1 VESREWAVDSLPT
14 SRIRRQTTDEKRE
27 TRHEKPKT
35 LLRSASPEI
44 QRQIDQRAD
53 HERDYQINDKDHYA
67 HTLSVKSVLWGDVRL
82 AIFRLG

>member
-1 VESREWAVDSLPT
+1 MESREWAVDSLPT
-14 SRIRRQTTDEKRE
+14 SRIRRQTRN
-27 TRHEKPKT
+27 EKPDTRNQKRYS
-35 LLRSASPEI
+35 LAHLPEI
-44 QRQIDQRAD
+44 QRQSDQRAD